1 MTVSSVLLE
10 ALTFLLCCCY
20 LLHVISSN
28 RLQNQFRPSHEHL
41 SRLSYW
47 VYVAS
52 LIKLHKYF
60 TFDVGSDDT
69 AL

>member
-10 ALTFLLCCCY
+10 ALTFLLCCCN
-20 LLHVISSN
+20 LHVISSN

-47 VYVAS
+47 VYDAC

-60 TFDVGSDDT
+60 TFDV
-69 AL
+69 ALMTP